1 MVPKCSKRTHNSNE
15 WKENIYFLFQD
26 LFAFDMV
33 LAWSVLNATIKKEE
47 GPIHGWVCQSRKAFE
62 VFLWVKPA
70 RPNWDQLGWAVP
82 LQNIVL
88 ASVGPMVCCSHWYK
102 SLLVVRPHQNFPRD
116 LLRLNVARNSLNEV
130 PSEALLQLKNLNQL
144 DLSFNKIK
152 YIEENTFAGK
162 SCMRFQ
168 NVHTW
173 LTAHHRQVSRKKTV
187 LDSELVWL
195 SGMDKLDTLNL
206 NNNKI
211 EELGPRVFGGNSS

>member
-33 LAWSVLNATIKKEE
+33 LAWSVLNATIKRRRGGDPWLSLK
-47 GPIHGWVCQSRKAFE
+47 PLKSFFGWS
-62 VFLWVKPA
+62 LLSA
-70 RPNWDQLGWAVP
+70 RPNWDQLGWSVP

-88 ASVGPMVCCSHWYK
+88 ASVGPTWFAAAHEYP
-102 SLLVVRPHQNFPRD
+102 SLQQARPHQRFPRD

-152 YIEENTFAGK
+152 YIEENTFAG
-162 SCMRFQ
+162 
-168 NVHTW
+168 NV
-173 LTAHHRQVSRKKTV
+173 
-187 LDSELVWL
+187 
-195 SGMDKLDTLNL
+195 DK
-206 NNNKI
+206 I
-211 EELGPRVFGGNSS
+211 